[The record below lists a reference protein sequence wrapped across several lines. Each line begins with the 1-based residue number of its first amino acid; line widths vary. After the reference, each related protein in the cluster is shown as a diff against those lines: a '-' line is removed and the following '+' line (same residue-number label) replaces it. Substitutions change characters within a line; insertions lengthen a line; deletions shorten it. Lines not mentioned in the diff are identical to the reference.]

1 MDPLSDVLSL
11 LKPHAYV
18 SSGFDAGGD
27 WAVQFGDQHKLIK
40 CYAVVSGDCWLTV
53 DGVADPVRLVAGDC
67 FVLPTGRPFRLG
79 SSIDG
84 AAVGAGEIFPA
95 ARRGGVVTLNGG
107 GGLFLVGSR
116 FGVRGNQADMLL
128 GMLPPIVHIHEQPEQ
143 AALRWSVEQMMK
155 ELREEQPGNAL
166 VAQHLAHM
174 MLVQALRVHL
184 DTGGGDSV
192 GWFFSLA
199 DKQLGAAIK
208 AIHVEPAYQWTLQE
222 LGEIA
227 GMSRSTFALRFKERV
242 GEPPMQYV
250 ARWRMLLACD
260 RLENSNDPVSTVA
273 ASLGYE
279 SESAFSTAFKRVMG
293 CSPRQYGRFRMAKPE
308 ASSVAASSLSHE
320 RHPDS
325 ENGSHRVQH
334 IIAVAAA
341 DGRRA
346 SDQRSAPASR

>member
-40 CYAVVSGDCWLTV
+40 CYAVVSGGCWLTV
-53 DGVADPVRLVAGDC
+53 EGTSDPVCLEAGDC

-79 SSIDG
+79 NSIDG
-84 AAVGAGEIFPA
+84 PAVHAREIFPP
-95 ARRGGVVTLNGG
+95 ARRGGVVQLNGG

-116 FGVRGNQADMLL
+116 FGVSGNHADMLL
-128 GMLPPIVHIHEQPEQ
+128 ELLPPIVHIREQPEQ

-155 ELREEQPGNAL
+155 ELRNGDPGNGL
-166 VAQHLAHM
+166 VVQHLAHL

-184 DTGGGDSV
+184 NASGGDRV
-192 GWFFSLA
+192 GWFFTLA

-208 AIHVEPAYQWTLQE
+208 AIHSAPAHQWTLQE

-260 RLENSNDPVSTVA
+260 RLENSSDSVSAVA
-273 ASLGYE
+273 VSLGYE

-293 CSPRQYGRFRMAKPE
+293 CSPRQYGRWRKVRSE
-308 ASSVAASSLSHE
+308 TSSVAAGVPSDRL
-320 RHPDS
+320 RPDAN
-325 ENGSHRVQH
+325 NGSRRIERTV
-334 IIAVAAA
+334 AVAAA
-341 DGRRA
+341 GGR
-346 SDQRSAPASR
+346 PG

>member
-11 LKPHAYV
+11 LKPQAYV

-40 CYAVVSGDCWLTV
+40 CYAVVSGGCWLTV
-53 DGVADPVRLVAGDC
+53 EGVSDAVRLEAGDC

-79 SSIDG
+79 SSING
-84 AAVGAGEIFPA
+84 PAVGAGEIFPV

-116 FGVRGNQADMLL
+116 FGVKSNHADMLL
-128 GMLPPIVHIHEQPEQ
+128 GLLPPIVHIREQHER
-143 AALRWSVEQMMK
+143 AALRWSVEQMMR

-166 VAQHLAHM
+166 VVQHLAHL

-184 DTGGGDSV
+184 DTGDGDRV

-208 AIHVEPAYQWTLQE
+208 AIHAEPAYQWTLQE
-222 LGEIA
+222 LGEVA
-227 GMSRSTFALRFKERV
+227 AMSRSTFALRFKEHV

-260 RLENSNDPVSTVA
+260 RLENSSDPVSAVA

-293 CSPRQYGRFRMAKPE
+293 CSPRQYGRWRKVEPETNAVGTHLLPDRMRPDANNGNPRI
-308 ASSVAASSLSHE
+308 E
-320 RHPDS
+320 R
-325 ENGSHRVQH
+325 N
-334 IIAVAAA
+334 VAAA
-341 DGRRA
+341 GGRLA
-346 SDQRSAPASR
+346 SDQRIA

>member
-18 SSGFDAGGD
+18 SSGFDAGGE

-40 CYAVVSGDCWLTV
+40 CYAIVSGSCWLAV
-53 DGVADPVRLVAGDC
+53 EGLDDPVRLEAGDC
-67 FVLPTGRPFRLG
+67 FVLPSGRPFRIG

-84 AAVGAGEIFPA
+84 AAVAAGEIFPA

-116 FGVRGNQADMLL
+116 FGVSGNHADMLL
-128 GMLPPIVHIHEQPEQ
+128 TLLPPIVHIRDLSEQ

-155 ELREEQPGNAL
+155 ELRDGQPGNGL
-166 VAQHLAHM
+166 VVQHLAHL

-184 DTGGGDSV
+184 HTGGGDGV

-199 DKQLGAAIK
+199 DEQLGTAIK
-208 AIHVEPAYQWTLQE
+208 AIHADPAHQWTLQQ

-260 RLENSNDPVSTVA
+260 RLENSSDSVSAVA
-273 ASLGYE
+273 VSLGYE
-279 SESAFSTAFKRVMG
+279 SESAFSTAFKRLMG
-293 CSPRQYGRFRMAKPE
+293 CSPRQYGRGHKAKAQQNGTAIITPITMKE
-308 ASSVAASSLSHE
+308 REFAMSS
-320 RHPDS
+320 
-325 ENGSHRVQH
+325 
-334 IIAVAAA
+334 
-341 DGRRA
+341 
-346 SDQRSAPASR
+346 

>member
-40 CYAVVSGDCWLTV
+40 CYAIVSGGCWLTV
-53 DGVADPVRLVAGDC
+53 EGVCESVRLEAGDC

-79 SSIDG
+79 SNIDG
-84 AAVGAGEIFPA
+84 PAVEAREIFPA
-95 ARRGGVVTLNGG
+95 ARRGGAVTLNGG

-116 FGVRGNQADMLL
+116 FGIAGSHADMLL
-128 GMLPPIVHIHEQPEQ
+128 GLLPPIVHIREQPGQ

-155 ELREEQPGNAL
+155 ELREGRPGNAL
-166 VAQHLAHM
+166 VTQHLAHL
-174 MLVQALRVHL
+174 MLMQALRAHL
-184 DTGGGDSV
+184 DAGRGDRV

-208 AIHVEPAYQWTLQE
+208 AIHSDPAHPWTLQE
-222 LGEIA
+222 LGGIA
-227 GMSRSTFALRFKERV
+227 GMSRSTFALRFKEQV

-260 RLENSNDPVSTVA
+260 RLENSRDSVSAVA
-273 ASLGYE
+273 VSLGYE

-293 CSPRQYGRFRMAKPE
+293 CSPRQYGRGHKPKARQNGVATGAATATGQE
-308 ASSVAASSLSHE
+308 A
-320 RHPDS
+320 
-325 ENGSHRVQH
+325 GSQGIDRS
-334 IIAVAAA
+334 AAA
-341 DGRRA
+341 TA
-346 SDQRSAPASR
+346 A